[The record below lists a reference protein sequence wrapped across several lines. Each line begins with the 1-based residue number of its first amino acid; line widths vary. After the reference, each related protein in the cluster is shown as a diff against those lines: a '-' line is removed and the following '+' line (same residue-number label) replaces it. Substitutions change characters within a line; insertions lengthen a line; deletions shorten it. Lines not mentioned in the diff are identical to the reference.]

1 MKRHVF
7 NHSADDRIETR
18 MKYWKPRRVDADDML
33 LLKLPD
39 VANGCPQIFSLKGK
53 YVYDPTVIVKKVR
66 DIADTVYDSQQTCV
80 SLSFPYFF
88 CKTNS
93 RF

>member
-1 MKRHVF
+1 
-7 NHSADDRIETR
+7 
-18 MKYWKPRRVDADDML
+18 ML

-39 VANGCPQIFSLKGK
+39 VANGCSQIFSLKGK

-66 DIADTVYDSQQTCV
+66 DIADTVYDSQQT